1 MSPIMLALLG
11 TTFTFLATAF
21 GAATVYLFRKEI
33 PQRIQRIFLGF
44 AAGVMIAASV
54 WSLLI
59 PAMEMAAE
67 QNVRITWLPAAGGF
81 VLGGLFLLV
90 LDHLLPHMHP
100 GCDEPEGLHCSF
112 RRTTMLVLAVTLH
125 NIPEGLAVGLAL
137 QGALTNF
144 AGGLMIILFKPFRVG
159 DYIECSGAEGI
170 VKDISI
176 FYTIIVTLDNIRISI
191 PNGDLMNSAISNYS
205 IEKIRRIDLDFKVT
219 NDCDGDE
226 ARKVLLDAASNTPG
240 ILHEPE
246 PFTRLSAVD
255 DDTYIYTVR
264 VWVDAEKYWD
274 VYFDVLEH
282 CSKAL
287 NDNGIDDPEERIAV
301 RIVKDEQ

>member
-1 MSPIMLALLG
+1 MEELVSKIMELGVSYGGKLLLALLVLIVG
-11 TTFTFLATAF
+11 SLAIK
-21 GAATVYLFRKEI
+21 TVRKMVSRALDKDDVDKTLKSVVKNSLNIVLYALLGISIIEI
-33 PQRIQRIFLGF
+33 LGVPMSS
-44 AAGVMIAASV
+44 VMALIAS
-54 WSLLI
+54 
-59 PAMEMAAE
+59 
-67 QNVRITWLPAAGGF
+67 
-81 VLGGLFLLV
+81 
-90 LDHLLPHMHP
+90 
-100 GCDEPEGLHCSF
+100 C
-112 RRTTMLVLAVTLH
+112 
-125 NIPEGLAVGLAL
+125 GLAIGLAL

-176 FYTIIVTLDNIRISI
+176 FYTIIVTLDNIRISV

-219 NDCDGDE
+219 NDCDEDE
-226 ARKVLLDAASNTPG
+226 AREVLLAAASNTPG
-240 ILHEPE
+240 ILHEPQ

-264 VWVDAEKYWD
+264 VWVDADKYWD
-274 VYFDVLEH
+274 VYFDVLES

-287 NDNGIDDPEERIAV
+287 NENGIDDPEERIAV
-301 RIVKDEQ
+301 RIVNEDK

>member
-1 MSPIMLALLG
+1 MEELVNKIMELGVSYGGKLLLALIVLVIGSLAIRTIKKMVSKALDKDNVDKTLKSVVKNTLNIALYALLG
-11 TTFTFLATAF
+11 ISII
-21 GAATVYLFRKEI
+21 EI
-33 PQRIQRIFLGF
+33 LGVPMSS
-44 AAGVMIAASV
+44 VMALIAS
-54 WSLLI
+54 
-59 PAMEMAAE
+59 
-67 QNVRITWLPAAGGF
+67 
-81 VLGGLFLLV
+81 
-90 LDHLLPHMHP
+90 
-100 GCDEPEGLHCSF
+100 C
-112 RRTTMLVLAVTLH
+112 
-125 NIPEGLAVGLAL
+125 GLAVGLAL

-159 DYIECSGAEGI
+159 AEGI

-176 FYTIIVTLDNIRISI
+176 FYTIIVTLDNIRISV

-226 ARKVLLDAASNTPG
+226 ARKVLLEAASNTPG
-240 ILHEPE
+240 ILHEPQ

>member
-1 MSPIMLALLG
+1 MEDLISKIMELGVSYGGKLLLALIVLVVGTIAIRTIKRLVDKTLDKDNVDRTLQSVLKNSLNVALYALLAISIIEILG
-11 TTFTFLATAF
+11 
-21 GAATVYLFRKEI
+21 V
-33 PQRIQRIFLGF
+33 PMSS
-44 AAGVMIAASV
+44 VMALIAS
-54 WSLLI
+54 
-59 PAMEMAAE
+59 
-67 QNVRITWLPAAGGF
+67 
-81 VLGGLFLLV
+81 
-90 LDHLLPHMHP
+90 
-100 GCDEPEGLHCSF
+100 C
-112 RRTTMLVLAVTLH
+112 
-125 NIPEGLAVGLAL
+125 GLAIGLAL

-176 FYTIIVTLDNIRISI
+176 FYTIIVTLDNIRISV

-226 ARKVLLDAASNTPG
+226 AREVLLQAATNTPG
-240 ILHEPE
+240 ILHEPK

-264 VWVDAEKYWD
+264 VWVDADKYWD
-274 VYFDVLEH
+274 VYFDVLEN

-287 NDNGIDDPEERIAV
+287 NENGIDDPEERIAV
-301 RIVKDEQ
+301 RIVKEEK

>member
-1 MSPIMLALLG
+1 MEDLISKIMELGVSYGGKLLLALIVLVVGTIAIRTIKRLVDKTLDKDNVDRTLQSVLKNSLNIALYALLG
-11 TTFTFLATAF
+11 ISII
-21 GAATVYLFRKEI
+21 EI
-33 PQRIQRIFLGF
+33 LGVPMSS
-44 AAGVMIAASV
+44 VMALIAS
-54 WSLLI
+54 
-59 PAMEMAAE
+59 
-67 QNVRITWLPAAGGF
+67 
-81 VLGGLFLLV
+81 
-90 LDHLLPHMHP
+90 
-100 GCDEPEGLHCSF
+100 C
-112 RRTTMLVLAVTLH
+112 
-125 NIPEGLAVGLAL
+125 GLAIGLAL

-176 FYTIIVTLDNIRISI
+176 FYTIIVTLDNIRISV

-226 ARKVLLDAASNTPG
+226 AREVLLQAATNTTG
-240 ILHEPE
+240 ILHEPK

-264 VWVDAEKYWD
+264 VWVDADKYWD
-274 VYFDVLEH
+274 VYFDVLEN

-287 NDNGIDDPEERIAV
+287 NENGIDDPEERIAV
-301 RIVKDEQ
+301 RIVKEEK